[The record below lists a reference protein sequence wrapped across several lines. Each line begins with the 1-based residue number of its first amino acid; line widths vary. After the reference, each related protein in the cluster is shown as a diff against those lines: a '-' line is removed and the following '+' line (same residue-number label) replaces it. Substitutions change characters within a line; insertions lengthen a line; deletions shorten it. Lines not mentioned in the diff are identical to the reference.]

1 MIRTAI
7 CGIGKIALDQHIPT
21 INSSKNYELVA
32 IISNRKYSLNVPQ
45 FSSISEL
52 VSSGI
57 SIDAITL
64 ATPPAV
70 RFDLALEAI
79 SHGYN
84 LMLEKPPCSSV
95 EECSILIEAAE
106 QAKVTIFAGWH
117 SKYALMISF
126 AREWIEKNGCDHFE
140 IFWKED
146 YNKWHPGQKWIKK
159 EGGLGVFDSGINA
172 LSMLCELM
180 EVDFSP
186 ENVLFLRPS
195 NWKTPIAVSFSLKTK
210 DRVIGKVEFDWR
222 VTGDD
227 IWDIKFFS
235 GSSEMVLSD
244 GGKSMTINKIPIYF
258 EEEKLSEYKR
268 MYKHFEETII
278 AKKSSF
284 DFKPLQY
291 VSNLYKNAIWKEIDS
306 F

>member
-7 CGIGKIALDQHIPT
+7 YGIGKIALDQHIPT

-32 IISNRKYSLNVPQ
+32 LISNKKLSLNVPQ

-57 SIDAITL
+57 FIDAITL
-64 ATPPAV
+64 ATPPAA

-95 EECSILIEAAE
+95 EECSILIESAE

-126 AREWIEKNGCDHFE
+126 AREWIKKNGCDHFE

-146 YNKWHPGQKWIKK
+146 YNKWHPDQKWIKK

-172 LSMLCELM
+172 LSMMYELM
-180 EVDFSP
+180 DIDSSP
-186 ENVLFLRPS
+186 ENVLFFRPS
-195 NWKTPIAVSFSLKTK
+195 NWETPIAASFSLKTN
-210 DRVIGKVEFDWR
+210 DNVIGKVEFDWR
-222 VTGDD
+222 ATGED

-244 GGKSMTINKIPIYF
+244 GGQSMFVDNIPICF
-258 EEEKLSEYKR
+258 EGEKLSEYEL
-268 MYKHFEETII
+268 MYKHFEDAIT
-278 AKKSSF
+278 AKESSF
-284 DFKPLQY
+284 DFKPLQH
-291 VSNLYKNAIWKEIDS
+291 VLNLYKKAIWKEIDS